1 MLQLLLHNLQ
11 SNKQR
16 IKRVH
21 FIVPQF
27 TPFLPHYSL
36 FSSVPV
42 HPSRRSSP
50 SAIKPTNIHPIPI
63 NFRGI
68 AKDVMPDCSYLFDC
82 SSGETLAISSLKY
95 FIFRLY
101 CISPETV
108 RRFWRVHPLKPQD
121 VLEILLG
128 FQCVSNNFWLE
139 AEKIE
144 SLWGIFRRASQQSK
158 GFVHLSQSYKIMA
171 SMLIRAGMFEDVECL
186 LSMATSQEV
195 LFDNHEIFSNLIQGY
210 VGERHL
216 EKAVASYDRM
226 RILGLVPSLSCYELL
241 LKFLVQL
248 NVTQLAPQI
257 FADAITLGMGRT
269 VAQGHIY
276 GSVVRLLCA
285 DGKVQDARNL
295 VKKVLTLGIKPSN
308 LVLNA
313 MVTAYCE
320 KRDYDDI
327 LSFFVEVRCIPSVHV
342 ANKII
347 HSLCTY
353 LGSQCANSF
362 RLRLEEL
369 GFSSNEI
376 TLGILIGWSCREG
389 KIKDAFIYFNEI
401 LSRRLKPQVYSY
413 DALLSGLF
421 KQGMWKHSQEILYEM
436 KESTD
441 GLQLSTLM
449 VLLAGLCKA
458 RQFEEVKAVVFEM
471 ADCGFIQPTPLEDP
485 LSKVFTLLGLCP
497 TAVKIRRD
505 SELGYSEAEFYDNL
519 GNGLYLDTD
528 LEKYEAAM
536 TKVLDDAMLPD
547 FKSQIL
553 KSIQSKSIKE
563 TVIMVGNMVNWGQ
576 ELCLPLFST
585 LAKGFCEG
593 CANLKTVIHLFEEN
607 PKFNYHQLDHE
618 TLNTLAQTFGKKGL
632 VQRARIIVNGMLL
645 RRQNVE
651 NRTHTILLIGL
662 CNKGDGRALANYWH
676 VAQKYNW
683 FPDIKDGKT
692 LLHCL
697 CRHGF
702 HGKALELFEAMLV
715 HHPHKDFGCFNELL
729 EQLCAFG
736 FTNTAHVLLKTLAD
750 RGYNPDHMSYDLLVC
765 SFCKEKKFSKAL
777 LICETM
783 LAKNFTLPLEAS
795 VLLIQWLCR
804 NGNIGKAVFLKDS
817 FSREQPSAL
826 LYVHRALIHGL
837 CQSGAVGK
845 ASSLY
850 KELHMHGLSHDKEVY
865 NSLAQGYAKAKNF
878 KKIGELL
885 GVMTRR
891 DMDLTAASYRNL
903 LSLMFA
909 ESKLCLALSLKKLVI
924 SQNNLPPTLIYNIL
938 IFRMFSADKVS
949 FLNTILHEIQSKGLP
964 LEEVSN
970 NFLIQGFSQC
980 KDVTSSLQYLK
991 DMMQKGLRPNNRS
1004 LREVIKCLCCNGELE
1019 KAFNLSE
1026 EMELR
1031 GWKLGSV
1038 IQNAL
1043 VEGLLARGKL
1053 SEAVQLMDRVELKDL
1068 IPGNINYDVLIKR
1081 FCQHGEVDK
1090 AVDLLNIM
1098 LKKGNN
1104 SPPDSSSYDYIIQC
1118 FCSHDLLDQAL
1129 DFHAEMLCR
1138 SHTANKNTWSAL
1150 VQCLCRGRR
1159 VAEAETLLDTM
1170 VQMGET
1176 PSREMY
1182 SAVING
1188 YRFENNSIKA
1198 SQVLHRIQQDGYEP
1212 DFNTHWALIC
1222 NLSSSSGKNKSEG
1235 FLSRFLSDVGFSR
1248 NNPNAKKG

>member
-27 TPFLPHYSL
+27 TPYLPHYSL

-68 AKDVMPDCSYLFDC
+68 AKDVIPDCSYLFDC
-82 SSGETLAISSLKY
+82 SSGETLANSSLKY
-95 FIFRLY
+95 FIFRLS

-128 FQCVSNNFWLE
+128 FQCVCNNIWLE
-139 AEKIE
+139 AEKID
-144 SLWGIFRRASQQSK
+144 SLWGIFRRASQQK
-158 GFVHLSQSYKIMA
+158 
-171 SMLIRAGMFEDVECL
+171 
-186 LSMATSQEV
+186 
-195 LFDNHEIFSNLIQGY
+195 
-210 VGERHL
+210 
-216 EKAVASYDRM
+216 
-226 RILGLVPSLSCYELL
+226 
-241 LKFLVQL
+241 
-248 NVTQLAPQI
+248 
-257 FADAITLGMGRT
+257 
-269 VAQGHIY
+269 
-276 GSVVRLLCA
+276 
-285 DGKVQDARNL
+285 
-295 VKKVLTLGIKPSN
+295 
-308 LVLNA
+308 
-313 MVTAYCE
+313 
-320 KRDYDDI
+320 
-327 LSFFVEVRCIPSVHV
+327 
-342 ANKII
+342 
-347 HSLCTY
+347 
-353 LGSQCANSF
+353 
-362 RLRLEEL
+362 
-369 GFSSNEI
+369 
-376 TLGILIGWSCREG
+376 
-389 KIKDAFIYFNEI
+389 
-401 LSRRLKPQVYSY
+401 
-413 DALLSGLF
+413 
-421 KQGMWKHSQEILYEM
+421 
-436 KESTD
+436 
-441 GLQLSTLM
+441 
-449 VLLAGLCKA
+449 
-458 RQFEEVKAVVFEM
+458 
-471 ADCGFIQPTPLEDP
+471 
-485 LSKVFTLLGLCP
+485 
-497 TAVKIRRD
+497 
-505 SELGYSEAEFYDNL
+505 
-519 GNGLYLDTD
+519 
-528 LEKYEAAM
+528 
-536 TKVLDDAMLPD
+536 
-547 FKSQIL
+547 
-553 KSIQSKSIKE
+553 
-563 TVIMVGNMVNWGQ
+563 
-576 ELCLPLFST
+576 
-585 LAKGFCEG
+585 
-593 CANLKTVIHLFEEN
+593 
-607 PKFNYHQLDHE
+607 
-618 TLNTLAQTFGKKGL
+618 
-632 VQRARIIVNGMLL
+632 
-645 RRQNVE
+645 
-651 NRTHTILLIGL
+651 
-662 CNKGDGRALANYWH
+662 
-676 VAQKYNW
+676 
-683 FPDIKDGKT
+683 
-692 LLHCL
+692 
-697 CRHGF
+697 
-702 HGKALELFEAMLV
+702 
-715 HHPHKDFGCFNELL
+715 
-729 EQLCAFG
+729 
-736 FTNTAHVLLKTLAD
+736 
-750 RGYNPDHMSYDLLVC
+750 
-765 SFCKEKKFSKAL
+765 KKFSKAL

-850 KELHMHGLSHDKEVY
+850 KELHLHGLSHDKEVH

-878 KKIGELL
+878 KKIGEVL
-885 GVMTRR
+885 GVMTRKN
-891 DMDLTAASYRNL
+891 MDLTAASYRNL

-1019 KAFNLSE
+1019 KALNLSK

-1043 VEGLLARGKL
+1043 VEGLLAHGKL
-1053 SEAVQLMDRVELKDL
+1053 SEAVQLMDHVELRDL

-1104 SPPDSSSYDYIIQC
+1104 SPPDSSSYDYIIQS
-1118 FCSHDLLDQAL
+1118 FCCHDLLDQAL

-1170 VQMGET
+1170 VHMGET
-1176 PSREMY
+1176 PTREMY

-1198 SQVLHRIQQDGYEP
+1198 SQVLHRMQQDGYEP